1 MFQSKK
7 LDRLSKKNH
16 QGVIARISPIKLL
29 DLNQIDNIITENDTT
44 SSNFGS
50 NK

>member
-1 MFQSKK
+1 MFQNK
-7 LDRLSKKNH
+7 LDRLSKNH

-29 DLNQIDNIITENDTT
+29 DLNQIDNIITENDAP
-44 SSNFGS
+44 SSNFRS